1 MQDEVRF
8 TKSILSFSD
17 ALFRAV
23 TDDTSRG
30 VLERIGETIA
40 GYAMAALAIALCLDR
55 LEGRGTFPQHS
66 IRTVGA
72 WWIDVTLYRGTI
84 NYQELLAKR

>member
-1 MQDEVRF
+1 MMQDEVLF
-8 TKSILSFSD
+8 TQSMLSFSD

-55 LEGRGTFPQHS
+55 LEGRRASPQHS

-72 WWIDVTLYRGTI
+72 WWITVTLYRGSY
-84 NYQELLAKR
+84 NL